1 MGAER
6 KKPVAGISFGS
17 ETSKK
22 IDGVFWDYRS
32 LRSAEV
38 TNLDVKRT
46 TWIFT
51 EIGRFGLHFLV
62 KGLRY
67 DG

>member
-6 KKPVAGISFGS
+6 KKPLAGVSSGF

-22 IDGVFWDYRS
+22 IDAAFWDYGR

-38 TNLDVKRT
+38 TKLDVKRT

-51 EIGRFGLHFLV
+51 EIGRFRLHFLV
-62 KGLRY
+62 NGLRY